1 MVERFFLPPV
11 AGFLSIQTKQILMN
25 KTKNILLRVSLFDE
39 KLIKIKAKDCGLSTS
54 EYLRRCALNKQLP
67 KALDSDELEV
77 YKDLKKFY
85 NNFNAISNLFK
96 KGDHQKMLSEIE
108 ELKFELKNH
117 LKKITD
123 DK

>member
-1 MVERFFLPPV
+1 
-11 AGFLSIQTKQILMN
+11 MN

-54 EYLRRCALNKQLP
+54 EYLRRCALNKKLP
-67 KALDSDELEV
+67 KALDNDELEV

-96 KGDHQKMLSEIE
+96 KGDHQKMLLEIE
-108 ELKFELKNH
+108 ELKFELKKH